1 MSISTASHLAATIAF
16 LLLTGLLL
24 LSGGRNRAT
33 LLLLFAS
40 LATAAWAALIAAA
53 PHWPAA
59 PPLLQNAAELART
72 GAWLVFLGGLF
83 AQTTPWLRETG
94 RQRAALAA
102 LAVALAAAAMTELF
116 VAEPGPGTAALGSK
130 VEIGV
135 RLLLA
140 LLGLLLIEN
149 LFRNSPSDAVWGIK
163 FLVLGAGCIF
173 VYDFYLYSDAL
184 LFGQVNA
191 DLFDA
196 RGAVNALAAP
206 MLAIAASR
214 TRAWAIDLHVS
225 RAAAFHTTTIVGSG
239 AYLVAMAGAG
249 YYLRTIGGEWGALL
263 QALFLTGAAL
273 ILLIALFSGSAR
285 ARLRYLISR
294 NFYSNKYDYR
304 HEWRRL
310 IARISSPEGHM
321 QDRAIRA
328 MADIFDSPAGA
339 LWQYSPTGDAY
350 HPAAAWNF
358 PDDLP
363 VVAADDPLARHLAES
378 GWIIDLSELAGEP
391 ERYPGVERPAWFDR
405 LPQPWL
411 VAPMSHRQ
419 RMEGFLILSRPRVNK
434 PLDGEDYELLKIVS
448 RQLASYLAE
457 EAALRRLVD
466 AQQLEQ
472 FSKRFAFVIHD
483 IKNITSQL
491 SLMLSNAE
499 KHGGN
504 PEFQADAMRTV
515 RNAVE
520 KMSKLLGQLR
530 PDRVDARSEPNVA
543 PMALPLAPIVRR
555 AVSPWLGGEPP
566 IDLELDAGAGG
577 TAMVD
582 AEALDRVIAHLVQNA
597 VEAAGPAGRV
607 RLRLSADL
615 QYANLDIIDDGPG
628 MDAAFIRNELFRPL
642 STTKKSGSG
651 LGAYQARELVRG
663 MGGQLEVKS
672 APGAGATF
680 RVMLRRGATIPAR
693 LERSA

>member
-1 MSISTASHLAATIAF
+1 MPITLISHVAAAAAF
-16 LLLTGLLL
+16 LLLSVLLL
-24 LSGGRNRAT
+24 VSGGRSRGT

-40 LATAAWAALIAAA
+40 AATAGWAALVAASIDR
-53 PHWPAA
+53 PGGA
-59 PPLLQNAAELART
+59 PPILLNVAELVRT
-72 GAWLVFLGGLF
+72 GAWLVFFGGLL
-83 AQTTPWLRETG
+83 APTTTFLRAPA
-94 RQRAALAA
+94 RQRAAFAGLVLA
-102 LAVALAAAAMTELF
+102 LVAAAASEQLSRAAGAQSAEL
-116 VAEPGPGTAALGSK
+116 GMKL
-130 VEIGV
+130 EICV
-135 RLLLA
+135 RLLLSVV
-140 LLGLLLIEN
+140 GLLLIEN
-149 LFRNSPSDAVWGIK
+149 LFRNTSPDGVWAMK
-163 FLVLGAGCIF
+163 FLVFGAGCIF
-173 VYDFYLYSDAL
+173 VYDFYLYSDGL
-184 LFGQVNA
+184 LFGHVNA
-191 DLFDA
+191 ELFDA

-206 MLAIAASR
+206 LLAIAASR
-214 TRAWAIDLHVS
+214 NRDWAIELHVS
-225 RAAAFHTTTIVGSG
+225 RAAVFHTTTVVGSG

-249 YYLRTIGGEWGALL
+249 YYLRTIGGEWGSLL

-285 ARLRYLISR
+285 ARLRYVISR
-294 NFYSNKYDYR
+294 NFYSYKYDYR

-310 IARISSPEGHM
+310 IARISAPEGQL

-328 MADIFDSPAGA
+328 MADILDSPAGA
-339 LWQYSPTGDAY
+339 LWQYAPNGDAY
-350 HPAAAWNF
+350 HPSASWNF

-363 VVAADDPLARHLAES
+363 VLAADHPLARFLAERS
-378 GWIIDLSELAGEP
+378 WIVELSELAARP
-391 ERYPGVERPAWFDR
+391 DLYPGVVRPDWFDR

-411 VAPMSHRQ
+411 VAPLAHRQ
-419 RMEGFLILSRPRVNK
+419 RMEGILVLSRPRANK

-499 KHGGN
+499 RHGAN

-530 PDRVDARSEPNVA
+530 SDRSEPRGSTA
-543 PMALPLAPIVRR
+543 ALAREPLVRR
-555 AVSPWLGGEPP
+555 AVDAWLGGRPTLK
-566 IDLELDAGAGG
+566 LELTAPDA
-577 TAMVD
+577 TALVD
-582 AEALDRVIAHLVQNA
+582 AEGLDRVIAHLVQNA
-597 VEAAGPAGRV
+597 IEAAGPDGQV
-607 RLRLSADL
+607 LLRLSADGH
-615 QYANLDIIDDGPG
+615 YAILEIIDDGPG
-628 MDAAFIRNELFRPL
+628 MDAAFIRDELFRPL
-642 STTKKSGSG
+642 ATTKKSGSG

-663 MGGQLEVKS
+663 MGGQLEVRS

-680 RVMLRRGATIPAR
+680 RVMLRREAAAPAR